1 MEFKKLF
8 DDEILQGTV
17 YEFEDEAYKGKVL
30 IPFKNNSTVMS
41 SSPSVFGV
49 EAKLNLVVQPG
60 IKIVPKTKD
69 NDYKILL
76 NFIPNSLEIKDAESF
91 IIIIKKCISSIKELK
106 NAINEKM

>member
-1 MEFKKLF
+1 MKKFLF
-8 DDEILQGTV
+8 IFILTISIFFTNLPI
-17 YEFEDEAYKGKVL
+17 YA
-30 IPFKNNSTVMS
+30 ST
-41 SSPSVFGV
+41 
-49 EAKLNLVVQPG
+49 
-60 IKIVPKTKD
+60 IPKTKD